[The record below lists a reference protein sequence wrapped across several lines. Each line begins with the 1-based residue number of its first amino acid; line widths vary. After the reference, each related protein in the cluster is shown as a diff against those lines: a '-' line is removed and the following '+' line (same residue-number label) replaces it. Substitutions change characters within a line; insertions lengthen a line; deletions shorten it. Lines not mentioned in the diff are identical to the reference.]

1 MSFVLQSVSICVV
14 IFHGY
19 DTIVITN
26 YSTEMKHACSSLG
39 CEVGICVFAVH
50 DALHARVISSF
61 RSDLSLPLSSSIR
74 CKYFHRIFGT
84 LSSPFSID
92 FHIACILS

>member
-1 MSFVLQSVSICVV
+1 MSFVLQSVSICVI

-39 CEVGICVFAVH
+39 CEVCICVFAVH

-61 RSDLSLPLSSSIR
+61 RSDLSLPLSGSIR
-74 CKYFHRIFGT
+74 CTLVSISIVFLHIIFA
-84 LSSPFSID
+84 F
-92 FHIACILS
+92 FN